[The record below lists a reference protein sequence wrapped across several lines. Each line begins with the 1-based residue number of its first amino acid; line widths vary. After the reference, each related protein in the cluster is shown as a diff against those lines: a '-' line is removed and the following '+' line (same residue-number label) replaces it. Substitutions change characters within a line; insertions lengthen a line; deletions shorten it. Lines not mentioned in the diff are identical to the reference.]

1 MATPYTGQSYSTYT
15 GSDIANASNYAS
27 NPGASTGVGAMPLL
41 YGMQAVSGA
50 YSSYM
55 QGKAQKRIAET
66 NRRLAE
72 MRAEDALKRGHEAE
86 AVSRGRTK
94 KLIGSQRAALA
105 AQGIRVDYGS
115 AQDIQQEAADIGE
128 LDALSIRTNALRE
141 AFGAKSEG
149 LSASMQGRFAE
160 MESQGRVGSSLLTGG
175 LQAYDAYK
183 RYGR

>member
-1 MATPYTGQSYSTYT
+1 MGV
-15 GSDIANASNYAS
+15 NSNYQAS
-27 NPGASTGVGAMPLL
+27 GGSSAGAGAMPLF
-41 YGMQAVSGA
+41 YGMSAVSGA
-50 YSSYM
+50 FSSYM

-141 AFGAKSEG
+141 AFGAQSEART
-149 LSASMQGRFAE
+149 ASMQGRFAQ
-160 MESQGRVGSSLLTGG
+160 MESQGRVTSSLLTGG
-175 LQAYDAYK
+175 LQSYEAYK